1 MLDMDEIEKEIHK
14 LEECG
19 DTTYGICDKLATLY
33 IVRAHYKP
41 ESASNYT
48 MNNMSSS
55 MSMMKPL
62 EK

>member
-1 MLDMDEIEKEIHK
+1 MLNMEEIEKEIHK

-41 ESASNYT
+41 EPASNY
-48 MNNMSSS
+48 MSPSSS